1 MSPAS
6 TIKDF
11 YAWREHPRNSSIPGL
26 PLELVHG
33 QLAIMKP
40 NQHLPHTQPSMV
52 QNESVAYYGGR
63 RLVKP
68 VKQRRR
74 AFFRFAMSASG
85 EILGLSLLYG
95 GYY

>member
-1 MSPAS
+1 
-6 TIKDF
+6 
-11 YAWREHPRNSSIPGL
+11 
-26 PLELVHG
+26 
-33 QLAIMKP
+33 
-40 NQHLPHTQPSMV
+40 MV